1 MAGGREGLC
10 LHLEASGFNEGIVQS
25 VARRDLAGP
34 SHGAKEGGSMGR
46 TANGQGVSES
56 RKQITFVCCQGRI

>member
-46 TANGQGVSES
+46 TANG
-56 RKQITFVCCQGRI
+56 